1 MPVISRFYGITLKM
15 YFRQKEHNPPHIH
28 AIYGEYVGLFSLL
41 DGEMFEGNIPTKY
54 QSLIKEFIIQ
64 YENMLDTAQF
74 NLQNKLNYLRKLEFE
89 NSEIKNIILTNPLYL
104 NKTEDELF
112 NLIDTLKKYG
122 VDDIKHLIN
131 INPFIL
137 NLDGIDIDLFFKKRV
152 NNELGNDDI
161 VDLLEQNP
169 FEINE

>member
-1 MPVISRFYGITLKM
+1 MIDFLI
-15 YFRQKEHNPPHIH
+15 EI
-28 AIYGEYVGLFSLL
+28 GLT
-41 DGEMFEGNIPTKY
+41 EEE
-54 QSLIKEFIIQ
+54 IKEFIIQ

-74 NLQNKLNYLRKLEFE
+74 NMQKKLNYLRKLEFE